1 MNCKNHVICKNDVIT
16 LGLCVITLYLF
27 GTLNQTKRQN
37 VRHVRKFCWLSWLIG
52 SLFSFFITDW
62 TTQLAAWCLGT
73 SLDCVRFRFPLQAA
87 PRFVSMHKDSIS
99 CYTNFSVLLDKVQF
113 SWRNC
118 CSRCRNVSVTATS
131 FFNAGWKQKVD
142 KIKMWQG
149 LMLLEQ
155 NPEAQLVLCHK
166 NRIPVKKMSNLNCTR
181 QKRLTQSF
189 DFPREWFQKAIFIPQ
204 AYIPSTT

>member
-73 SLDCVRFRFPLQAA
+73 FLDCVRFRFPLQAA

-118 CSRCRNVSVTATS
+118 CSRCRKVSVTATS

-166 NRIPVKKMSNLNCTR
+166 NQYSSEENVKFKLYSTETFIA
-181 QKRLTQSF
+181 KFRLSKG
-189 DFPREWFQKAIFIPQ
+189 RFQKAIFIPQ